1 MTSAL
6 HQRIRQHRRRWLW
19 EWCWKPH
26 RARGSA
32 PEEGQTVCSTVRGD
46 FVAVLTLVV
55 NMRPRTRELWRFSQA
70 EARKITILLKLRGM
84 GTHHGCERNGSHQGH
99 V

>member
-6 HQRIRQHRRRWLW
+6 HWRIRQHRRWLW
-19 EWCWKPH
+19 QWCWKPH

-32 PEEGQTVCSTVRGD
+32 PEEGQRVCSTVRGD

-55 NMRPRTRELWRFSQA
+55 NMRPRTRQLWLFMKLRNGALF
-70 EARKITILLKLRGM
+70 LWLRGM